1 QRTDTTETVE
11 TEGNVDNTNTEV
23 SVPIDETINT
33 EAQAANNTTQVEST
47 VEDTTQEETTET
59 QQNPSVD
66 NQEPVLSDPPSVE
79 SPEDSATEVTTTK
92 TTDEVKNAADEA
104 NKENKDKLDAEINK
118 AEDNGHT
125 VTQDGD
131 KVYKA
136 DATNID
142 KIIEDLNQFT

>member
-1 QRTDTTETVE
+1 M
-11 TEGNVDNTNTEV
+11 
-23 SVPIDETINT
+23 
-33 EAQAANNTTQVEST
+33 
-47 VEDTTQEETTET
+47 
-59 QQNPSVD
+59 D

-104 NKENKDKLDAEINK
+104 DKEENKDKLDAEINK

-142 KIIEDLNQFT
+142 KIIEDLNRFTADQITDIETKLAKYKEELEAYKADQVRYEAELKNYQTAKDALC